1 MRWLRQFIMLLSLQA
16 STRSALRAVGPRLR
30 CASTARS
37 SSTTTSSA
45 VPITAISEQLKQPL
59 ILEYDVAEFPLA
71 EVVTEI
77 LGLPREQDLR
87 LLHESSLGTEMLVDK
102 SGAKINYYQ
111 SMWNRDR
118 DKSPAER
125 GEAFSRFDA
134 LYRSFLQT
142 VVAPSIQG
150 NDAGRIIF
158 QRAPTLR
165 VYPPGG
171 ETAMGSFHNDE
182 QYHHQPSELN
192 LWMPLSLEVKG
203 TNSLWVESSPGLA
216 DYEPLSLRY
225 GQCYRGYLNQCRHG
239 CQPNNS
245 GITRVSL
252 DFRIIAD
259 ALGGHNPA
267 FRKGVRRGPKA
278 MYQSVFDLGG
288 FYDVMLR

>member
-1 MRWLRQFIMLLSLQA
+1 MRWLRHFVMLLSLQA

-30 CASTARS
+30 CASTARP
-37 SSTTTSSA
+37 STTTSA
-45 VPITAISEQLKQPL
+45 VPSTVISEQLKLPL

-87 LLHESSLGTEMLVDK
+87 LLHRSSLGTEILVDK

-118 DKSPAER
+118 DKSPAAR

-134 LYRSFLQT
+134 LYRSLIQK
-142 VVAPSIQG
+142 VLAPSIQG
-150 NDAGRIIF
+150 NDAGRVIF

-165 VYPPGG
+165 VCPPGG

-192 LWMPLSLEVKG
+192 FWMPLSLEVG
-203 TNSLWVESSPGLA
+203 GANSLFVESAPGLG
-216 DYEPLSLRY
+216 DFEPLSLRY

-245 GITRVSL
+245 GITRVSI
-252 DFRIIAD
+252 DFRIVAD
-259 ALGGHNPA
+259 ALGGHNPG

-288 FYDVMLR
+288 FYDVMAAQ